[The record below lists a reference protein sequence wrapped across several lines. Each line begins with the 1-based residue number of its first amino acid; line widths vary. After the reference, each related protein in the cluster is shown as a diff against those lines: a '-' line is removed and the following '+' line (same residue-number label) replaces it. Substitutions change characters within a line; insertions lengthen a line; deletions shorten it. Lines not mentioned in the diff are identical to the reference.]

1 MYLQITTLQWKK
13 FNMAPTN
20 KVTNLKVVKN
30 KNKETSKVSA
40 LSPREIVSE
49 LDRYVIGQKDAK
61 KAVAVA
67 LRNRWR
73 RQALSDE
80 MRDEVLPKNIL
91 MIGPTGVGKTEISRR
106 LSKLAEAPFI
116 KVEATRFTEVGYV
129 GRDVEQIIRD
139 LIEIAIAMERE
150 KKRKEVKAK
159 AELKAEEKVL
169 DALVGNK
176 ASVATRESFRKRL
189 RNGDLDDNEI
199 EIEVQNTSSPLQSF
213 EIPGMPG
220 GNVGMVNLGDILGKS
235 MGGKK
240 GKKKKMTVKE
250 SHDILVAQESDKMIE
265 EDKIITEAKKATE
278 ENGIVFLDEIDKVS
292 ARSDRVGGDVSREGV
307 QRDLLPLIEG
317 TTVSTKHGPIKT
329 DHILFIASGAFQLA
343 KPSDLLPELQGRLPI
358 RVELDAL
365 KEEDF
370 KRILKEPD
378 NSLIKQY
385 KELLKTE
392 NVNLEFTDD
401 GIDMLAKIS
410 AEVNSSVENIGARRL
425 HTIIEKVLDD
435 ISFNA
440 TDRAGETITVNQK
453 YVQDNLGNLVK
464 DTDLSKFIL

>member
-1 MYLQITTLQWKK
+1 MVK
-13 FNMAPTN
+13 TN
-20 KVTNLKVVKN
+20 KITNLNIIKN
-30 KNKETSKVSA
+30 KIKDSSKVSA

-49 LDRYVIGQKDAK
+49 LDRYVIGQKEAK

-80 MRDEVLPKNIL
+80 MKDEVLPKNIL

-139 LIEIAIAMERE
+139 LIEIAIAMEKERR
-150 KKRKEVKAK
+150 RKQVKVK

-169 DALVGNK
+169 DSLVGNK

-189 RNGDLDDNEI
+189 RSGDLDDNEI
-199 EIEVQNTSSPLQSF
+199 EIEVQNIASGMQSF

-235 MGGKK
+235 MGNKK

-250 SHDILVAQESDKMIE
+250 SHDILVTQESDKMIE
-265 EDKIITEAKKATE
+265 EDKIIKEAKKTTE

-358 RVELDAL
+358 RVELNAL

-370 KRILKEPD
+370 IRILKEPD

-392 NVNLEFTDD
+392 NVNLEFTSD
-401 GIDMLAKIS
+401 GIDRLAKIS

-440 TDRAGETITVNQK
+440 TDRSGETITVDEK

>member
-1 MYLQITTLQWKK
+1 MSK
-13 FNMAPTN
+13 TN
-20 KVTNLKVVKN
+20 KVTNINVLKN
-30 KNKETSKVSA
+30 KKKDSSKVSA

-49 LDRYVIGQKDAK
+49 LDRYVIGQKEAK

-139 LIEIAIAMERE
+139 LIEIAIAMEKERR
-150 KKRKEVKAK
+150 RKEVKAK

-169 DALVGNK
+169 DSLVGNK

-189 RNGDLDDNEI
+189 RNGDLDNNEI
-199 EIEVQNTSSPLQSF
+199 EIEVQNNSSGMQSF

-235 MGGKK
+235 IGNKK

-265 EDKIITEAKKATE
+265 EDKIIKEAKKATE

-358 RVELDAL
+358 RVELKAL
-365 KEEDF
+365 KEDDF
-370 KRILKEPD
+370 IRILKEPD

-392 NVNLEFTDD
+392 NVDLEFTND
-401 GIDMLAKIS
+401 GIEMLAKIS

-440 TDRAGETITVNQK
+440 TDRSGETITIDEK

>member
-1 MYLQITTLQWKK
+1 MKKSNITSFPKEKISTE
-13 FNMAPTN
+13 
-20 KVTNLKVVKN
+20 N
-30 KNKETSKVSA
+30 KNVQNS

-49 LDRYVIGQKDAK
+49 LDRFVVGQNKAK
-61 KAVAVA
+61 RAVAIA

-73 RQALSDE
+73 RQALTGD
-80 MRDEVLPKNIL
+80 MKDEVLPKNIL

-106 LSKLAEAPFI
+106 LSKLAEAPFV

-139 LIEIAIAMERE
+139 LLEIAIAMEKV
-150 KKRKEVKAK
+150 KKRKEVHAQAQKL
-159 AELKAEEKVL
+159 AEDRVL

-199 EIEVQNTSSPLQSF
+199 EVAVEESNQMPSF

-220 GNVGMVNLGDILGKS
+220 ANVGMINISDMLGKS
-235 MGGKK
+235 MGNKP
-240 GKKKKMTVKE
+240 KKKKMTVKE
-250 SHDILVAQESDKMIE
+250 SHEILINEESDKLIE
-265 EDKIITEAKKATE
+265 QDKIIKSAKNTTEN
-278 ENGIVFLDEIDKVS
+278 NGIVFLDEIDKIS
-292 ARSDRVGGDVSREGV
+292 ARTDRVGGDVSREGV

-317 TTVSTKHGPIKT
+317 TTVSTKYGPIKT

-365 KEEDF
+365 NSEDF

-385 KELLKTE
+385 KALLKTE
-392 NVNLEFTDD
+392 NVDLEFTED
-401 GIDMLAKIS
+401 GIDTIANI
-410 AEVNSSVENIGARRL
+410 ANEVNSTVENIGARRL
-425 HTIIEKVLDD
+425 HTIIERVLDE
-435 ISFNA
+435 ISFTA
-440 TDRAGETITVNQK
+440 TDRAGEKIIVDSDYIKKNI
-453 YVQDNLGNLVK
+453 GELVK

>member
-1 MYLQITTLQWKK
+1 MENSNVTPLKQKK
-13 FNMAPTN
+13 INDE
-20 KVTNLKVVKN
+20 KN
-30 KNKETSKVSA
+30 NSLVSS

-49 LDRYVIGQKDAK
+49 LDRYVVGQNKAK
-61 KAVAVA
+61 RAVAIA

-73 RQALSDE
+73 RQALKGE
-80 MRDEVLPKNIL
+80 MKDEVLPKNIL

-106 LSKLAEAPFI
+106 LSRLAEAPFV

-129 GRDVEQIIRD
+129 GRDVEQIVRD
-139 LIEIAIAMERE
+139 LLEIAIAMEKV
-150 KKRKEVKAK
+150 KKRKEVYAK
-159 AELKAEEKVL
+159 AQKMAEEKVI
-169 DALVGNK
+169 DAIVGNK

-199 EIEVQNTSSPLQSF
+199 EIAVNESSSMPSF

-220 GNVGMVNLGDILGKS
+220 ANVGMINIGEMLGKS
-235 MGGKK
+235 MGNKA
-240 GKKKKMTVKE
+240 KKKKMTVQE
-250 SHDILVAQESDKMIE
+250 SHEILINEESDKLIE
-265 EDKIITEAKKATE
+265 EDKIIKSAKNSTEN
-278 ENGIVFLDEIDKVS
+278 NGIVFLDEIDKIS
-292 ARSDRVGGDVSREGV
+292 GRTDRVGGDVSREGV

-317 TTVSTKHGPIKT
+317 TTVSTKYGPIKT

-365 KEEDF
+365 TSDDF

-385 KELLKTE
+385 KSLLKTE
-392 NVNLEFTDD
+392 NVDLEFSDD
-401 GIDMLAKIS
+401 GIDTIANI
-410 AEVNSSVENIGARRL
+410 ATEVNSTVENIGARRL
-425 HTIIEKVLDD
+425 HTIIERILDD
-435 ISFNA
+435 ISFTA
-440 TDRAGETITVNQK
+440 TDRSGEKIIIDSK
-453 YVQDNLGNLVK
+453 YVKLNLDELVK

>member
-1 MYLQITTLQWKK
+1 VVESK
-13 FNMAPTN
+13 
-20 KVTNLKVVKN
+20 KVTNLNLIKKKNREKVN
-30 KNKETSKVSA
+30 SRVSS

-49 LDRYVIGQKDAK
+49 LDRFVIGQKEAK

-80 MRDEVLPKNIL
+80 MREEVLPKNIL

-139 LIEIAIAMERE
+139 LIEIAIAMEKE
-150 KKRKEVKAK
+150 KRRKEVNAK
-159 AELKAEEKVL
+159 AQQAAEEKVL

-176 ASVATRESFRKRL
+176 ASIATRESFRRRL
-189 RNGDLDDNEI
+189 RSGDLDNNEI
-199 EIEVQNTSSPLQSF
+199 EIEINESTGGMQSF

-220 GNVGMVNLGDILGKS
+220 GNVGMINIGDILGKN

-240 GKKKKMTVKE
+240 GKKKKMSVKE
-250 SHDILVAQESDKMIE
+250 SHNILVVQESDKMIE
-265 EDKIITEAKKATE
+265 EDKIIKEAKKYTE

-292 ARSDRVGGDVSREGV
+292 ARGDRAGGDISREGV

-317 TTVSTKHGPIKT
+317 TTVSTKYGTVKT

-358 RVELDAL
+358 RVELSAL
-365 KEEDF
+365 DENDF
-370 KRILKEPD
+370 KRILREPD

-385 KELLKTE
+385 KALLKTE
-392 NVNLEFTDD
+392 NVELEFTED
-401 GIDMLAKIS
+401 GIDMLAKLS

-435 ISFNA
+435 VSFNA
-440 TDRAGETITVNQK
+440 TDRAGEKIIVDASFVQK
-453 YVQDNLGNLVK
+453 NLGNLVK

>member
-1 MYLQITTLQWKK
+1 MSKSK
-13 FNMAPTN
+13 
-20 KVTNLKVVKN
+20 
-30 KNKETSKVSA
+30 KETSLKLVKGSKDDSSKVSA

-49 LDRYVIGQKDAK
+49 LDRYVIGQKEAK

-73 RQALSDE
+73 RQALTDE

-129 GRDVEQIIRD
+129 GRDVEQIVRD
-139 LIEIAIAMERE
+139 LIEIAIAMEKER
-150 KKRKEVKAK
+150 KRKEVKVK

-199 EIEVQNTSSPLQSF
+199 EIEVQNSTSGIQSF

-240 GKKKKMTVKE
+240 GKKKKMSVKE
-250 SHDILVAQESDKMIE
+250 SHGILVAQESDKMIE
-265 EDKIITEAKKATE
+265 EDKIIKEAKKATE

-358 RVELDAL
+358 RVELNAL
-365 KEEDF
+365 NEDDF

-385 KELLKTE
+385 KALLKTE
-392 NVNLEFTDD
+392 DVNLEFSDD

-440 TDRAGETITVNQK
+440 TDKAGETITVDK
-453 YVQDNLGNLVK
+453 KFVQDNLGNLVK

>member
-1 MYLQITTLQWKK
+1 MSKSKK
-13 FNMAPTN
+13 E
-20 KVTNLKVVKN
+20 TNLKLVKGS
-30 KNKETSKVSA
+30 KADSSKVSA

-49 LDRYVIGQKDAK
+49 LDRYVIGQKEAK

-73 RQALSDE
+73 RQALTDE

-106 LSKLAEAPFI
+106 LSRLAEAPFI

-150 KKRKEVKAK
+150 RKRKEVKAK

-199 EIEVQNTSSPLQSF
+199 EIEVQDSSSGVQSF

-240 GKKKKMTVKE
+240 GKKKKMSVKE
-250 SHDILVAQESDKMIE
+250 SHGILVAQESDKMIE
-265 EDKIITEAKKATE
+265 EDKIIKEAKKATE

-358 RVELDAL
+358 RVELSAL
-365 KEEDF
+365 NEDDF

-385 KELLKTE
+385 KALLKTE
-392 NVNLEFTDD
+392 DVNLEFSED

-435 ISFNA
+435 ISFDA
-440 TDRAGETITVNQK
+440 TDKAGETITVDK
-453 YVQDNLGNLVK
+453 KFVQDNLGNLVK

>member
-1 MYLQITTLQWKK
+1 MSKTS
-13 FNMAPTN
+13 
-20 KVTNLKVVKN
+20 KVTNLNIVKN
-30 KNKETSKVSA
+30 NSKNNSKVSA

-49 LDRYVIGQKDAK
+49 LDRYVIGQKEAK

-106 LSKLAEAPFI
+106 LSKLAQAPFI

-139 LIEIAIAMERE
+139 LIEIAIAMEKER
-150 KKRKEVKAK
+150 KRKEVKAK
-159 AELKAEEKVL
+159 AELKAEELVL

-176 ASVATRESFRKRL
+176 ATVATRESFRKRL
-189 RNGDLDDNEI
+189 RNGDLDGNEI
-199 EIEVQNTSSPLQSF
+199 EIEVQGAAAGLQSF

-235 MGGKK
+235 MGNKK
-240 GKKKKMTVKE
+240 GKKKKMSVKE
-250 SHDILVAQESDKMIE
+250 SHDILIAQESDKMIE
-265 EDKIITEAKKATE
+265 EDKIIKEAKKATE

-358 RVELDAL
+358 RVELNAL

-385 KELLKTE
+385 KALLNTE

-435 ISFNA
+435 VSFNA
-440 TDRAGETITVNQK
+440 TDRAGQTVTINEK